1 MAESLIQRQWD
12 LSSVQ
17 KKWLEDYSRE
27 IGYTESKLARLVI
40 NTLLDRSQ
48 KETKLIGIEDEE
60 AGTFRKKFW
69 LEELQYR
76 KLQALAREHGKNAQ
90 GLFRLAIRIYKDRL
104 DDMAKPNSILSTAQ
118 RLKDIVAFNPTLPG
132 GQKRQG
138 YRPTKE
144 RPRARKYTVLKTDPA
159 EEIENLEQQEELR
172 RNQWDQFRQQVE
184 GIVGSPVQPFV
195 PATGA
200 EIRGSDTAFVELLIT
215 SLDGSENEQAIDLK
229 KQLEK
234 MLDNG

>member
-1 MAESLIQRQWD
+1 MDKKLIKTVCC
-12 LSSVQ
+12 LSSAQ
-17 KKWLEDYSRE
+17 NKWIEDYSKE
-27 IGYTESKLARLVI
+27 LSYTESKLLRLVI
-40 NTLLDRSQ
+40 NVFLDRSQ
-48 KETKLIGIEDEE
+48 KEKNLIGIEDEE
-60 AGTFRKKFW
+60 VGELRKTIW

-76 KLQALAREHGKNAQ
+76 KLQALAREYGKNAQ
-90 GLFRLAIRIYKDRL
+90 EFFRLAIRVYRDRL
-104 DDMAKPNSILSTAQ
+104 SDMAKLDSVSSTTQ
-118 RLKDIVAFNPTLPG
+118 KLKDIVAFNPTLPG
-132 GQKRQG
+132 GQKRRG

-195 PATGA
+195 PATDD
-200 EIRGSDTAFVELLIT
+200 EIRGSDTAFIELLIT
-215 SLDGSENEQAIDLK
+215 SLDGSGNEQAIDLK